1 MIMKKK
7 FVMLFLCM
15 VVALTACGKAENE
28 EQVEKNNTDVAVGDK
43 TSEITQE
50 NVAEVCFEGT
60 YASYDTDEPML
71 FISKNE
77 DGSYSIQVGVYRLIQ
92 LDNCIGTLNGNQLD
106 FSTTEWGEEQEITG
120 TITLDSD
127 VVTVMFS
134 APWSDTWFKDVNE
147 YQYYKLSDSQ
157 SQSTENEHTET
168 IAGENDEAE
177 VESIQDEIARVEE
190 QSREIENAD
199 WGSMGQQ
206 QMNQLSA
213 QWYQLW
219 DDELNSL
226 WSRLS
231 KELDAETKAKVL
243 TEQRA
248 WIKQKEGN
256 VTAAGLQALGG
267 TLQPLLESTT
277 AYEMTRAR
285 VYILAGYLADVRNE
299 SFTISLEL
307 QESIDAANPSLDEVF
322 AKIEGQWIFD
332 ESRGACVGI
341 ERTETCA
348 YGVEGSN
355 WTVWVTGGDLI
366 SDLDVIGYT
375 ESNILFKVACDGYD
389 VFYEISLTIPDE
401 LVFSY
406 GTALDAMDEIL
417 FCE

>member
-1 MIMKKK
+1 MKKK

-15 VVALTACGKAENE
+15 VVALTACGKAEND
-28 EQVEKNNTDVAVGDK
+28 EQVGEKNNTDVIVDDK
-43 TSEITQE
+43 TSEAEQE
-50 NVAEVCFEGT
+50 NEAEIFFEGT
-60 YASYDTDEPML
+60 YASYDIDEPML

-77 DGSYSIQVGVYRLIQ
+77 DGTFAIQIGIYRLTQ
-92 LDNCIGTLNGNQLD
+92 LDNCVGVENGNQLD
-106 FSTTEWGEEQEITG
+106 FFTTEWGEEQEITG
-120 TITLDSD
+120 MITLDGD
-127 VVTVMFS
+127 IATVTLS
-134 APWSDTWFKDVNE
+134 APWSDSWFQDVNT
-147 YQYYKLSDSQ
+147 YQYYKISDVQ
-157 SQSTENEHTET
+157 TQSTENGNAEDT
-168 IAGENDEAE
+168 ADKVVEAE
-177 VESIQDEIARVEE
+177 GTSIQDEIARVEE
-190 QSREIENAD
+190 QSFEIENAD

-243 TEQRA
+243 DEQRA

-267 TLQPLLESTT
+267 SLQPLLENTT
-277 AYEMTRAR
+277 AKNMTRAR

-299 SFTISLEL
+299 DFTISTEV
-307 QESIDAANPSLDEVF
+307 QDSIDVENPSLDDVF

-332 ESRGACVGI
+332 ENRGACVGI
-341 ERTETCA
+341 ERTETCD

-366 SDLDVIGYT
+366 SDLDVLGYT
-375 ESNILFKVACDGYD
+375 DSNILFKVEQDGHD
-389 VFYEISLTIPDE
+389 AFYEISLTIPDE

-406 GTALDAMDEIL
+406 GTALDAMDDVL